1 MRPIPTSLSLFLM
14 TATLASAAPVMAGT
28 TAQTAS
34 CTAQA
39 DHQSLTGGDRQ
50 TFLAKCTKGAMVP
63 AKPAMAIRP
72 GASAQSV
79 VNPSGHAPAVRSQQC
94 TAEADR
100 RGLKDRERAAFRL
113 SCLAS
118 AAPVQA
124 IGASTTPTSPTSAKA
139 NLGVQT
145 PSGPH

>member
-1 MRPIPTSLSLFLM
+1 MRSIVTSLSLF
-14 TATLASAAPVMAGT
+14 ATLAVVAGVSPAAAGT
-28 TAQTAS
+28 TVQGES
-34 CTAQA
+34 CVAQA
-39 DHQSLTGGDRQ
+39 DRQSLAVADRR
-50 TFLAKCTKGAMVP
+50 TFLAKCAKGAMVP

-118 AAPVQA
+118 AAPVKA

>member
-1 MRPIPTSLSLFLM
+1 MRSFVTSLSLV
-14 TATLASAAPVMAGT
+14 ATLAVVASVGPVTAGT
-28 TAQTAS
+28 TAQAAS
-34 CTAQA
+34 CASQA
-39 DHQSLTGGDRQ
+39 DHQSLTGAERQ
-50 TFLAKCTKGAMVP
+50 TFLAKCSKGAMVP
-63 AKPAMAIRP
+63 AKPALPIRP

-79 VNPSGHAPAVRSQQC
+79 VNPSGHAPVVRSQQC

-118 AAPVQA
+118 AAPVKA
-124 IGASTTPTSPTSAKA
+124 IGASTTPTSPTPAKA